1 MIKIILATH
10 GHLAQEM
17 LRVLEKIMGPQEGIQ
32 TIGLEA
38 DDQTDLFHKQMK
50 EAVEKPLS
58 EKGTLIL
65 TDIFGGTPTNIAL
78 SFLGKEKIEIIS
90 GVNIPLLMKIIHF
103 RKQVLSLKELAL
115 KIKDM
120 GDHFVYTASQILNL
134 HSPQIKCISN

>member
-17 LRVLEKIMGPQEGIQ
+17 LRVLEKIMGPQENIQ

-38 DDQTDLFHKQMK
+38 DDQTDLFHEQMRDAVG
-50 EAVEKPLS
+50 EAPS

-65 TDIFGGTPTNIAL
+65 TDVFGGTPTNIAL
-78 SFLGKEKIEIIS
+78 SFLEKEKIEIIS

-115 KIKDM
+115 KIQELSN
-120 GDHFVYTASQILNL
+120 HFVYTASQILNL
-134 HSPQIKCISN
+134 YPHAS

>member
-10 GHLAQEM
+10 GNLAQEM
-17 LRVLEKIMGPQEGIQ
+17 LRVLEKIMGPQEHIQ

-38 DDQTDLFHKQMK
+38 DDQTALFDQQMTDALG
-50 EAVEKPLS
+50 EPPF

-65 TDIFGGTPTNIAL
+65 TDIFGGTPTDIAL

-115 KIKDM
+115 KIKEA
-120 GDHFVYTASQILNL
+120 GGQFVYLASEILNL
-134 HSPQIKCISN
+134 QPVSA